1 MSDGWERHQEH
12 VLSEL
17 RRISDKVDTLDRQM
31 VEFHTNHLS
40 EVKTKLTRI
49 ETTISNAKYVIP
61 VVGGA
66 LVVVLEMVI
75 EVIKKAIS

>member
-17 RRISDKVDTLDRQM
+17 RRISDKVDSLDRQM

-49 ETTISNAKYVIP
+49 ETTLSNAKYIIP
-61 VVGGA
+61 VIGSAGVFI
-66 LVVVLEMVI
+66 LNIVFELLKKVI
-75 EVIKKAIS
+75 L

>member
-1 MSDGWERHQEH
+1 MSDGWEKHQEH

-17 RRISDKVDTLDRQM
+17 RRISDKVDTLDKQM

-49 ETTISNAKYVIP
+49 ETTISNAKYIIP
-61 VVGGA
+61 LVGGF
-66 LVVVLEMVI
+66 LVVALEMLI
-75 EVIKKAIS
+75 EFAKKAIG